1 MAADFNP
8 LDLHEFVGKSDMTLG
23 EMITSFRQAKDRRL
37 LSGLR
42 GLLTHRDELAQ
53 ELAKIDAQL
62 DEMRRLLELKGEN
75 DGKNDA

>member
-1 MAADFNP
+1 MQ
-8 LDLHEFVGKSDMTLG
+8 
-23 EMITSFRQAKDRRL
+23 TSPL

>member
-1 MAADFNP
+1 MQNPDFDP
-8 LDLHEFVGKSDMTLG
+8 IDLHELVGQSGMTLG

-37 LSGLR
+37 QLHAL
-42 GLLTHRDELAQ
+42 LAQ